1 MRNGL
6 SENMN
11 RKNNSVLYIN
21 FSPYE
26 NAGSILDFLC
36 SNFQLV
42 CLFSLNFHKLGLTK
56 EGSSI
61 SIYKNGKLVGSK
73 RLCTVIIP
81 HKLVFLFL
89 PVRSV
94 IIFSQIMYHTYL
106 LTRRYGPFMYVLSVN
121 AFTTW
126 IANILRSLHLVHKTV
141 FWVWDY
147 YPTAGTN
154 RLVAF
159 MRWVYLFF
167 DKHATRHSD
176 RVVFLNKRLVD
187 VRVRIGLYPPNT
199 HVTIVP
205 IGTNPIARLAKLT
218 RSRWKFAFLGV
229 VKDGQGLGMF
239 LDEYANIKN
248 RIGPVELHVVGDGPQ
263 KEYLQKQS
271 RRLGVPAT
279 FYGYVKK
286 ESEIKDI
293 IAHCHIGLAP
303 YVPGESNVSY
313 YTDPSKIKMYLSL
326 GLPVVT
332 TNICLL
338 AKELTKARAGVVFN
352 YGNTGSFVHAVER
365 VFTNHSTY
373 RSGALRLARQYDYRS
388 LYKGIFESQR

>member
-1 MRNGL
+1 
-6 SENMN
+6 MN
-11 RKNNSVLYIN
+11 RRNDSVLYIN

-26 NAGSILDFLC
+26 NAGNILDYLRLHF
-36 SNFQLV
+36 NLV
-42 CLFSLNFHKLGLTK
+42 CLFSLNFHKLGALG

-73 RLCTVIIP
+73 RLFTIIIP
-81 HKLVFLFL
+81 HGLVFLFL
-89 PVRSV
+89 PIRSV

-106 LTRRYGPFMYVLSVN
+106 LTRRYGPFTYVLSVN

-126 IANILRSLHLVHKTV
+126 IANILRSLGAVHKTV

-154 RLVAF
+154 LLVAF

-205 IGTNPIARLAKLT
+205 IGTNPVVRLAKLT
-218 RSRWKFAFLGV
+218 RGRWKFAFLGV
-229 VKDGQGLGMF
+229 VKESQGLEIF
-239 LDEYANIKN
+239 LHAYAKIKN
-248 RIGPVELHVVGDGPQ
+248 RIGPVELHVVGSGPK

-271 RRLGVPAT
+271 SRLGIRAT

-286 ESEIKDI
+286 ESEINDI
-293 IAHCHIGLAP
+293 ISHCHIGLAP

-338 AKELTKARAGVVFN
+338 AEELTKARAGVVFN
-352 YGNTGSFVHAVER
+352 YGNTDSFVRAVER
-365 VFTNHSTY
+365 VFTNHSQY
-373 RSGALRLARQYDYRS
+373 RKGALRLAQQYDYRS
-388 LYKGIFESQR
+388 LYKEIFESLR